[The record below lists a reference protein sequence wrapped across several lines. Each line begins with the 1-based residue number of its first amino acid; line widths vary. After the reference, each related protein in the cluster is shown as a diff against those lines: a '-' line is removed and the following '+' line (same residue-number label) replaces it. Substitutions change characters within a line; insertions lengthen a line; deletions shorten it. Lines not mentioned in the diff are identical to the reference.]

1 MERWIML
8 DGVDT
13 REYGVRV
20 LNLPPV
26 TIPQERVTLT
36 AIPGRSGYLTHRDGS
51 YEAISRV
58 AGLFY
63 NGPRPDHV
71 ARVLQAAT
79 RAIFSNE
86 PDMEYL
92 LYPQQAQTDLARII
106 AQWHR
111 FAFDMLCNPEK
122 REAAPTYITAAAPPV
137 ILVNPGNR
145 PASPTIELT
154 GTGNVT
160 LTVGE
165 YEIELADIGTHI
177 TVDGGLMECYQDGI
191 NANLKM
197 TGQFPVIQPGET
209 VEISWTGSVTK
220 VKIWPN
226 WRWV

>member
-20 LNLPPV
+20 MNLPPV
-26 TIPQERVTLT
+26 AIPQERATLT
-36 AIPGRSGYLTHRDGS
+36 AIPGRSGYLTYRDGA
-51 YEAISRV
+51 YETISRA

-63 NGPRPDHV
+63 NGPRPDHI
-71 ARVLQAAT
+71 ARVLQGAT

-86 PDMEYL
+86 PDKEYK
-92 LYPQQAQTDLARII
+92 LYPAQMQTDITRVI
-106 AQWHR
+106 AEWHR
-111 FAFDMLCNPEK
+111 FTFDFLCDPEK
-122 REAAPTYITAAAPPV
+122 REAAPTRITATAPPV
-137 ILVNPGNR
+137 VLVNPGNR
-145 PASPTIELT
+145 PARPTIELT

-177 TVDGGLMECYQDGI
+177 TVDGDLLDCHQSGT

-197 TGQFPVIQPGET
+197 TGLFPVIEPGET

-220 VKIWPN
+220 VSVWPN